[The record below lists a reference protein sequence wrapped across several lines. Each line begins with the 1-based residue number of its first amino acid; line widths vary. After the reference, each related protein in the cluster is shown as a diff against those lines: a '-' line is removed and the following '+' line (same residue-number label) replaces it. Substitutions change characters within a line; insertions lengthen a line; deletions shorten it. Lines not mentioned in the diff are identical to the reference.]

1 MPSFLAMALVP
12 SISIDRTH
20 CVQRAATLP
29 AWCGFFTLDRNRVL
43 GTDIRGHSL
52 SQPAVHGLG
61 LAQPATPLGECVE
74 WRNRRQF
81 QGR

>member
-20 CVQRAATLP
+20 CVQRAAALL

-61 LAQPATPLGECVE
+61 LAQLQRLGECVE
-74 WRNRRQF
+74 WRDRRQF